1 LRLFLNVYPSIIKM
15 SYNWIFQKKM
25 LDTIMKGGKEI
36 KLSAA
41 TQTSSWKRPDVVAL
55 ELREPLKKAVQNF
68 SGELPNGT
76 TEICVRCDRG
86 IGSRLTQWL
95 IE

>member
-1 LRLFLNVYPSIIKM
+1 M
-15 SYNWIFQKKM
+15 SRNRIFQKKM

-41 TQTSSWKRPDVVAL
+41 TQTSDWKRPDIVAL
-55 ELREPLKKAVQNF
+55 GLREPLKKAVQDF

-76 TEICVRCDRG
+76 TEICARCDGG
-86 IGSRLTQWL
+86 IGSWLTQ
-95 IE
+95 